1 MIALAQP
8 LRAEDTVEVSRVN
21 HRLALGVQ
29 WLDALSAMPAAG
41 LLATD
46 LESIGLRP
54 CPQRCEAHPL
64 ARHAL
69 RWRGRL
75 AKLLAKAAQDKL
87 NTPPASPAV
96 DPTRLNLR
104 GYGLRDDSRGAGAF
118 AAQSDPRRHVP
129 RRLSLIPVQAL
140 GIPSATIDNIRQAWL
155 WPGAAYPLGANTT
168 ALRGLVRRGATLAAA
183 QAVPWA
189 RAVITAFGGV
199 VPDFATEQQVGWG
212 HGDERGELTVVLG
225 VQAVAGGATLP
236 PVLPLRVWIFV
247 PPLALPDPLD
257 ALAGLPLEIADTAPL
272 NDVLRGLT
280 PPVGHV
286 RQKPFDVSVKPGEVL
301 VMNDADLL
309 FS

>member
-1 MIALAQP
+1 MISLAQP
-8 LRAEDTVEVSRVN
+8 LRVEDTVEVSRVN

-29 WLDALSAMPAAG
+29 WLDALSALPAAG
-41 LLATD
+41 RLATD

-87 NTPPASPAV
+87 TTPPASPAV
-96 DPTRLNLR
+96 DPTRFNLR
-104 GYGLRDDSRGAGAF
+104 GYGLREGNASAF

-140 GIPSATIDNIRQAWL
+140 GVPSASIDNIRQAWL
-155 WPGAAYPLGANTT
+155 WPGADYPLGANTT
-168 ALRGLVRRGATLAAA
+168 ALRGLVRRGATLASA

-189 RAVITAFGGV
+189 RAVVTAFGAV
-199 VPDFATEQQVGWG
+199 VPDFASEQQVGWG
-212 HGDERGELTVVLG
+212 HGDDRGELTVVLG

-236 PVLPLRVWIFV
+236 SLLPLRMWIFL
-247 PPLALPDPLD
+247 PPVALPDPLD
-257 ALAGLPLEIADTAPL
+257 ALAGLPLEVADTAPL
-272 NDVLRGLT
+272 NDVLRGIT
-280 PPVGHV
+280 PPAGHV
-286 RQKPFDVSVKPGEVL
+286 RQTPFDVSVKPGEVL